1 MMRARRQ
8 LQRKRTPTILQMEA
22 VECGAAALGI
32 MLAYFG
38 RWEPLETLR
47 VETGVSRDGAK
58 ASNIVKAARH
68 YGLDS
73 SGMKLDLAGALA
85 LPPPFIVFWNFN
97 HFVVFEGQDHRHV
110 YLNDPAVGPRR
121 ITHQEF
127 SDGFTGIALQMQPTA
142 AFAPGGQRASL
153 FHALSARLQ
162 GAQGLLSIAL
172 LATLML
178 VVPGLLVPALLKTFI
193 DDVLV
198 RGANSWILP
207 LLVGLALVAVFS
219 VLITWMQ
226 QRYLLLLRTRLAITS
241 ASQFF
246 WHVLRVPVVFYTQR
260 YVGDVAAR
268 VQSCHRLASLLSG
281 PLSSTLADLLMIGF
295 YLLVMLLY
303 SVELTLVVVAFSLA
317 GLGVAALMRGQL
329 ADINSRLLKQS
340 GKLTGVAMAGLQ
352 AMDTLKAS
360 GSERDFFASW
370 AGHQT
375 LMINSQQSLGV
386 SSRLLSAAPS
396 LLNQGLTSLVL
407 GLGGLLIIDGN
418 LTVGALIAFQ
428 SMMSHVTG
436 PVSHLIGFT
445 GTLQTARGELL
456 RINDVLD
463 YPSDPLLAEGERS
476 LRSDGP
482 SRAQPDI
489 ETGTGTI
496 KEPMALLSGHIS
508 VRNLT
513 FGYSHLDPPLVDGL
527 SLEVKPGQRIAF
539 VGASGSGKSTLGRLL
554 LGLYPPNSGEILY
567 DGRPFAEIPREIFT
581 ASVAAVD
588 QDIKL
593 FPGSVLDNLR
603 LWDTSISE
611 ADVVR
616 AAQDACIHET
626 IAARPGGYASEV
638 GIAAPA
644 FSGGQAQR
652 MEIARAL
659 TRNPSVMI
667 LDEATAALEPL
678 TEQQIDNN
686 LRRRG
691 CTCIIIAHRLS
702 TIRDSDEIIVLKRG
716 KVIER
721 GDHDSLVAARGAYFR
736 LVQAQ

>member
-1 MMRARRQ
+1 
-8 LQRKRTPTILQMEA
+8 MEA

-32 MLAYFG
+32 MLAHYG

-68 YGLDS
+68 YGLNS
-73 SGMKLDLAGALA
+73 QGLKLDLEAVLA

-97 HFVVFEGQDHRHV
+97 HFVVFEGHDHRYV

-121 ITHQEF
+121 VSHQEF
-127 SDGFTGIALQMQPTA
+127 SDSFTGIALQMLPGPEFQ
-142 AFAPGGQRASL
+142 PGGRRASL
-153 FHALSARLQ
+153 FQALRARLH

-172 LATLML
+172 IATLML
-178 VVPGLLVPALLKTFI
+178 VVPGLLLPALLKTFI

-198 RGANSWILP
+198 RGANSWVLP
-207 LLVGLALVAVFS
+207 LLVGLTLVAVFS
-219 VLITWMQ
+219 ILTTWIQ
-226 QRYLLLLRTRLAITS
+226 QRYLLLLRTRLAISS

-281 PLSSTLADLLMIGF
+281 PLSSTLSNLLMIGF
-295 YLLVMLLY
+295 YLLVMLVY
-303 SVELTLVVVAFSLA
+303 SVELTLIVVAFSLA
-317 GLGVAALMRGQL
+317 GLGIAARMRTQL

-370 AGHQT
+370 SGHQT

-386 SSRLLSAAPS
+386 SSRLLSLAPS

-407 GLGGLLIIDGN
+407 GLGGLLIIDGH
-418 LTVGALIAFQ
+418 LSVGALIAFQ

-436 PVSHLIGFT
+436 PVSHLVGFT

-463 YPSDPLLAEGERS
+463 YPSDPLLTAS
-476 LRSDGP
+476 LRARQAP
-482 SRAQPDI
+482 ALEPPAA
-489 ETGTGTI
+489 EPLLTGR
-496 KEPMALLSGHIS
+496 IS
-508 VRNLT
+508 VRNLV
-513 FGYSHLDPPLVDGL
+513 FGYSHLDAPLIDGL
-527 SLEVKPGQRIAF
+527 SLEVEPGQRIAL
-539 VGASGSGKSTLGRLL
+539 VGTSGSGKSTIGRLL
-554 LGLYPPNSGEILY
+554 LGLYPPSSGEILY
-567 DGRPFAEIPREIFT
+567 DGCPLAEIARDRFT

-593 FPGSVLDNLR
+593 FPGTVLDNLR
-603 LWDTSISE
+603 LWDPSISE

-616 AAQDACIHET
+616 AARDACIHEV
-626 IAARPGGYASEV
+626 IAARAGGYGSEV

-652 MEIARAL
+652 LEIARAL
-659 TRNPSVMI
+659 TRNPSVII

-691 CTCIIIAHRLS
+691 ITCILIAHRLS
-702 TIRDSDEIIVLKRG
+702 TIRDSDEIIVLERG
-716 KVIER
+716 KVVER
-721 GDHDSLVAARGAYFR
+721 GDHAALVAARGAYFR